1 MKGLSTE
8 RQRDVILSVGIHKQE
23 RPLSPLEVA
32 QFIDIAIKSG
42 NTKPEL
48 SEEILLSPDMIDRF
62 LRLLRLSGDIQYLV
76 GWGGKSRISFSTAS
90 EIARLQ
96 SLEEQQILAEKTLE
110 YKLSKSEVMQ
120 VIETKNKFNK
130 TINESVQAILDMRP
144 QVVKRYLFV
153 GAIRSSKLQNKL
165 STMSQRERDMLFDNI
180 IGINFSAVSNW
191 EGILGTTRFTIIG
204 NEDLEQALNKPETDF
219 SLTINNYL
227 ELSTKPSE

>member
-1 MKGLSTE
+1 MKGLSAE
-8 RQRDVILSVGIHKQE
+8 KQRDLILSVGIHKQE

-32 QFIDIAIKSG
+32 QLIDIAIKSG
-42 NTKPEL
+42 NTKQGL

-62 LRLLRLSGDIQYLV
+62 LRLLRLSEDIQYLV

-90 EIARLQ
+90 EFARLQ
-96 SLEEQQILAEKTLE
+96 SLEEQEILAEKTLE
-110 YKLSKSEVMQ
+110 HKLSKSEVMQ

-153 GAIRSSKLQNKL
+153 GAIRSSELQNKL
-165 STMSQRERDMLFDNI
+165 STMSQRERDILFNNI
-180 IGINFSAVSNW
+180 IGINFPAVSNW
-191 EGILGTTRFTIIG
+191 EGLLGTTRFTVIG
-204 NEDLEQALNKPETDF
+204 NEDLEQALNKPGTDF

-227 ELSTKPSE
+227 ELNAKSNE